1 MFYPEQEEYD
11 IVSYDELLEII
22 PNKYK
27 LSLVISK
34 RLQQLL
40 DYQVSKDPAAKIDKK
55 ELIKQ
60 VYDEIRNNSLVIE
73 ENEV

>member
-27 LSLVISK
+27 LSLVIAK

-55 ELIKQ
+55 ELIQQ
-60 VYDEIRNNSLVIE
+60 VYREIRNNELVIE
-73 ENEV
+73 ENE